1 MGTTRFSVE
10 WGTSF
15 QLICWLTL
23 RPWPSA
29 VVAGSMLPAFLPAL
43 PGRASWSTVPA
54 ESTSLM
60 ALTGVRSSGVL
71 SEVTQA
77 LTLSW
82 ETVGT
87 MRPSLMGK
95 SIHEAF

>member
-1 MGTTRFSVE
+1 M
-10 WGTSF
+10 W
-15 QLICWLTL
+15 
-23 RPWPSA
+23 
-29 VVAGSMLPAFLPAL
+29 PAFLPDL

-60 ALTGVRSSGVL
+60 ALTGLRSSGAL
-71 SEVTQA
+71 REVTQA
-77 LTLSW
+77 LSLSC

-87 MRPSLMGK
+87 MRPSLTRK